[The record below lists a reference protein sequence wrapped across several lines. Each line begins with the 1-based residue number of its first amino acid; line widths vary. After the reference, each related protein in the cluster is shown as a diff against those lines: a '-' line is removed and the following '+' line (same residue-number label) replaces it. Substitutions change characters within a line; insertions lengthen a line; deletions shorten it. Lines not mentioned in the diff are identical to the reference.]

1 MGYLKVGE
9 TKMNQDKKREEKIV
23 SVAKE
28 IYGILS
34 QKNCTVGEA
43 TEILRNVECV
53 LSVAPTVQVN
63 ECSNAMFTF
72 SEQ

>member
-1 MGYLKVGE
+1 
-9 TKMNQDKKREEKIV
+9 MNQDKKREEKIV